1 MLLRYQLWDT
11 NQKPVYQK
19 CADKFEQANPDIKI
33 QIENKNW
40 GDYWSGLA
48 RGFIAETAPDVFTD
62 HLGKYPQF
70 AQSEVIEPVSTRGV
84 DMNQYLPGL
93 AELWK
98 SPDGKQYG
106 FPKDWDTVALIV
118 NEDMLAKAGVTKQQ
132 LDTATWN
139 PADGGSFEQIVAK
152 LTVDN
157 NGKRGDEPGFDPS
170 NVKTYGLGFDPGGL
184 TYGQTTWAG
193 FAASLG
199 FKLLDKN
206 PWGTKY
212 NYDDPRFAQTFTW
225 WRNMIRKGYMPSLE
239 QARTLGQSAAF
250 QSGKA
255 ALAIDG
261 DWTIG
266 TYSATKGIKV
276 GYAPQPAGPK
286 GSGACTTGSRTR
298 SGSAPSTRPRR
309 PSGSTS
315 WPRKDC
321 QSIVGTEAVVFPAIK
336 SEVPKAVAKHKENG
350 HRRERVHVLHRVR
363 QHGALPDHRQGAADQ
378 PDRAADAR
386 GVPQRRRGRRE
397 GVQGHERAGQQPA
410 QVQPVTVLTAHAASR
425 WRASSRPSPPPL
437 AGASAVTPFTR
448 RPRPRPRAALPP
460 LARRLPRGDRRAHAP
475 PRRGTSWPCSS
486 CRSCCS

>member
-1 MLLRYQLWDT
+1 MKRLLTLIPLAIVVAACGGGGEAAVTADGKALLRYQLWDT

-19 CADKFEQANPDIKI
+19 CADRFERQNPNIKV

-70 AQSEVIEPVSTRGV
+70 AQSEVIEPVSTRGI

-98 SPDGKQYG
+98 SPTGKQYG
-106 FPKDWDTVALIV
+106 YPKDWDTVAIIV

-139 PADGGSFEQIVAK
+139 PADGGSFEQIAAK
-152 LTVDN
+152 LSVDN
-157 NGKRGDEPGFDPS
+157 NGKRGDEAGFDPN

-225 WRNMIRKGYMPSLE
+225 WRNMIHKGYMPSLE
-239 QARTLGQSAAF
+239 QARTLGQVAAF

-286 GSGACTTGSRTR
+286 GSWSMYNGLADAIWVGSKHKPEATKWVRFLGSRE
-298 SGSAPSTRPRR
+298 
-309 PSGSTS
+309 
-315 WPRKDC
+315 C
-321 QSIVGTEAVVFPAIK
+321 QSIVGSEAVVFPAIK
-336 SEVPKAVAKHKENG
+336 SEVPKAVAKHNANG
-350 HRRERVHVLHRVR
+350 IDVSAFTSYIDSGNTVLYPITDK
-363 QHGALPDHRQGAADQ
+363 A
-378 PDRAADAR
+378 
-386 GVPQRRRGRRE
+386 PQINLI
-397 GVQGHERAGQQPA
+397 
-410 QVQPVTVLTAHAASR
+410 VQPTLESFLNGDKDAAKVAKDMNGQVNNLLKYSR
-425 WRASSRPSPPPL
+425 
-437 AGASAVTPFTR
+437 
-448 RPRPRPRAALPP
+448 
-460 LARRLPRGDRRAHAP
+460 
-475 PRRGTSWPCSS
+475 
-486 CRSCCS
+486 

>member
-1 MLLRYQLWDT
+1 MKRLLTLIPLAIVVAACGGGGEAAVTSDGKALLRYQLWDT

-19 CADKFEQANPDIKI
+19 CADRFEQQNPSIKI

-70 AQSEVIEPVSTRGV
+70 AQSEVIEPVSTRGI

-93 AELWK
+93 AKLWK
-98 SPDGKQYG
+98 SPTGKQYG
-106 FPKDWDTVALIV
+106 YPKDWDTVAIVV
-118 NEDMLAKAGVTKQQ
+118 NEDMLAKAGISKQQ

-139 PADGGSFEQIVAK
+139 PTDGGSFEQIAARLSIDK
-152 LTVDN
+152 
-157 NGKRGDEPGFDPS
+157 NGKRGDEPGFDPH

-225 WRNMIRKGYMPSLE
+225 WRNMIHKGYMPSLE
-239 QARTLGQSAAF
+239 QARTLGQVAAF

-286 GSGACTTGSRTR
+286 GSWSMYNGLADAIWVGSKVKPQATKWVQFMA
-298 SGSAPSTRPRR
+298 S
-309 PSGSTS
+309 
-315 WPRKDC
+315 KDC
-321 QSIVGTEAVVFPAIK
+321 QSIVGSEAVVFPAIR
-336 SEVPKAVAKHKENG
+336 SEIPKAVAKHDKDGIDVSAFTSYIKSGNT
-350 HRRERVHVLHRVR
+350 VLYPITDK
-363 QHGALPDHRQGAADQ
+363 A
-378 PDRAADAR
+378 
-386 GVPQRRRGRRE
+386 PQINLI
-397 GVQGHERAGQQPA
+397 
-410 QVQPVTVLTAHAASR
+410 VQPTLEEFLNGDEDAATVFKKMNDQVNNQLKFAQ
-425 WRASSRPSPPPL
+425 
-437 AGASAVTPFTR
+437 
-448 RPRPRPRAALPP
+448 
-460 LARRLPRGDRRAHAP
+460 
-475 PRRGTSWPCSS
+475 
-486 CRSCCS
+486 

>member
-1 MLLRYQLWDT
+1 MKRLLIVIALVGLAGCGGSSTGARTADGKVLLRYQLWDT

-19 CADKFEQANPDIKI
+19 CADKFQQANPGIQI

-70 AQSEVIEPVSTRGV
+70 AQSEVIEPISTRGV
-84 DMNQYLPGL
+84 NMDQYLPGL
-93 AELWK
+93 AKLWQ

-106 FPKDWDTVALIV
+106 LPKDWDTVALIV

-139 PADGGSFEQIVAK
+139 PSDGGSFQQIAAK
-152 LTVDN
+152 LSIDQK
-157 NGKRGDEPGFDPS
+157 GRRGDDPGFDAR
-170 NVKTYGLGFDPGGL
+170 NVKVYGLGFDPGGL

-199 FKLLDKN
+199 FQLLDKN

-212 NYDDPRFAQTFTW
+212 HYDDPAFAQTFTW
-225 WRNMIRKGYMPSLE
+225 WRDMIRKGYMPSLE

-250 QSGKA
+250 QSGRI

-266 TYSATKGIKV
+266 TYSSTKGIKV
-276 GYAPQPAGPK
+276 GYSPQPAGPK
-286 GSGACTTGSRTR
+286 GSWSMYNGLADAIWVGSKHKPE
-298 SGSAPSTRPRR
+298 A
-309 PSGSTS
+309 
-315 WPRKDC
+315 RKWVQFLASPQC

-336 SEVPKAVAKHKENG
+336 SEIPKAVAKHDKDGIDVSAFTSYIESGNT
-350 HRRERVHVLHRVR
+350 VLYPITDK
-363 QHGALPDHRQGAADQ
+363 A
-378 PDRAADAR
+378 
-386 GVPQRRRGRRE
+386 PQINLI
-397 GVQGHERAGQQPA
+397 
-410 QVQPVTVLTAHAASR
+410 VQPTLEEFLNGDDDAAKVFKDMNSQVNNQLEFV
-425 WRASSRPSPPPL
+425 A
-437 AGASAVTPFTR
+437 
-448 RPRPRPRAALPP
+448 
-460 LARRLPRGDRRAHAP
+460 DE
-475 PRRGTSWPCSS
+475 
-486 CRSCCS
+486 

>member
-1 MLLRYQLWDT
+1 MKRLLTLIPLALVVAACGGGGEAAVTADGKALLRYQLWDT

-19 CADKFEQANPDIKI
+19 CADRFEQQNPDIKI

-70 AQSEVIEPVSTRGV
+70 AQSEVIEPVSTRGI

-98 SPDGKQYG
+98 SPTGKQYG
-106 FPKDWDTVALIV
+106 YPKDWDTVAIIV

-139 PADGGSFEQIVAK
+139 PADGGSFEQIAAK
-152 LTVDN
+152 LSVDN
-157 NGKRGDEPGFDPS
+157 QGRRGDEPGFDRN

-199 FKLLDKN
+199 FKLLNKN

-239 QARTLGQSAAF
+239 QARTLGQVAAF

-286 GSGACTTGSRTR
+286 GSWSMYNGLADAIWVGSKHKPEATKWVRFLGSRE
-298 SGSAPSTRPRR
+298 
-309 PSGSTS
+309 
-315 WPRKDC
+315 C
-321 QSIVGTEAVVFPAIK
+321 QSIVGREAVVFPAIK
-336 SEVPKAVAKHKENG
+336 SEVPKAVAKHKANG
-350 HRRERVHVLHRVR
+350 IDVSAFTSYVESGNTVLYPITDK
-363 QHGALPDHRQGAADQ
+363 A
-378 PDRAADAR
+378 
-386 GVPQRRRGRRE
+386 PQINLI
-397 GVQGHERAGQQPA
+397 
-410 QVQPVTVLTAHAASR
+410 VQPTLESFLNGDKDAAKVAKEMNGQVNNLLKYSQ
-425 WRASSRPSPPPL
+425 
-437 AGASAVTPFTR
+437 
-448 RPRPRPRAALPP
+448 
-460 LARRLPRGDRRAHAP
+460 
-475 PRRGTSWPCSS
+475 
-486 CRSCCS
+486 